1 MGRFNRMC
9 SITGSKDLKK
19 LKELIE
25 LNSYR
30 GVHSHS
36 ITVFDPGG
44 VVDTMFIP
52 FDILYQKKG
61 LGPLIFDNHD
71 LSEYKDAY
79 YLVHQQAPT
88 TESKN
93 SNAIHPAI
101 HNDNMLWHNGIIKH
115 KQVEKERR
123 DNDRAHA
130 LDRARNVRPTDIS
143 DSRQLGS
150 PFKGERKRTS
160 KRDLEARRN
169 NPKPYSA
176 LDAGGDND
184 QPYSHA
190 SARGSHTR
198 KGNSRDASPNGGN
211 SVLSQLQK
219 AYGNSNDGSLRRKR
233 PGASSGGTPRTKDGT
248 PRSRDPSPRPQGRD
262 PSPRP
267 QGSTPRDESL
277 LRSRGRS
284 RSRDGTPKQRR
295 SSGRRNG
302 GGSGNGSDFRRSES
316 ASSTLRDAGRRSLSS
331 SGQAASYT
339 GF

>member
-1 MGRFNRMC
+1 MIRCYYCYCCCYIIWYICLACYFSHYSHATRNFSSQVLAELR
-9 SITGSKDLKK
+9 TKEKERVERHK
-19 LKELIE
+19 LLDSRRKWREE
-25 LNSYR
+25 EER
-30 GVHSHS
+30 
-36 ITVFDPGG
+36 
-44 VVDTMFIP
+44 
-52 FDILYQKKG
+52 
-61 LGPLIFDNHD
+61 
-71 LSEYKDAY
+71 
-79 YLVHQQAPT
+79 
-88 TESKN
+88 
-93 SNAIHPAI
+93 
-101 HNDNMLWHNGIIKH
+101 

-123 DNDRAHA
+123 YNDRAHA

-219 AYGNSNDGSLRRKR
+219 AYGNSNDGNLRRKR